1 MRSSARRW
9 EVSRLTLDACVGGL
23 TPLLAPRPL
32 PQVPLQHRRRVGYE
46 VEMMQ
51 ENEFAWS
58 LRHQDVR
65 ADASVSGLDDDSA
78 WTDLERMGVSSSMR
92 LSTGMD

>member
-1 MRSSARRW
+1 
-9 EVSRLTLDACVGGL
+9 
-23 TPLLAPRPL
+23 
-32 PQVPLQHRRRVGYE
+32 
-46 VEMMQ
+46 MMQ